1 MFNNKNIRLSIFAFL
16 VFSVFTSKNILIF
29 NEETLVAIGFFSF
42 FFFILYFFGST
53 FKDSLNERS
62 QMIHDELVDFLLLKE
77 KSLNDLLIQH
87 KKFSGLVKAMNVLT
101 AFTQT
106 ELTQLQSHGQPILK
120 NKLSSKI
127 LTKFKML
134 DMTQSMVQQKLHYLL
149 ADRILS
155 NVLVAFPKKGKRA
168 SKFKAFQNKA
178 IKRAI
183 DSLVFREISLD

>member
-1 MFNNKNIRLSIFAFL
+1 MKQFRNSNPA
-16 VFSVFTSKNILIF
+16 
-29 NEETLVAIGFFSF
+29 
-42 FFFILYFFGST
+42 
-53 FKDSLNERS
+53 
-62 QMIHDELVDFLLLKE
+62 
-77 KSLNDLLIQH
+77 
-87 KKFSGLVKAMNVLT
+87 
-101 AFTQT
+101 
-106 ELTQLQSHGQPILK
+106 